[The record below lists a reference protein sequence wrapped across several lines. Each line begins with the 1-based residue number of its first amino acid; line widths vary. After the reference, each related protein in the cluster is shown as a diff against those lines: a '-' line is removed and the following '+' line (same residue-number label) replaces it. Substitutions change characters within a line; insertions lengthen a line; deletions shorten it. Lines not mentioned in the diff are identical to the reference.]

1 MVPPGEAVIC
11 PKPFILQKWTTSC
24 VGNSKTPSG
33 RSKPFFELKPAD
45 QSQSFPEPEE
55 TERLT
60 NAVLQRVGKLTLDEP
75 KHVHIFRNLG
85 RFVVSAE
92 PLFLKAL
99 LAQPEISSAKANQ
112 RPGSDSLMI
121 RPRNVKPA

>member
-1 MVPPGEAVIC
+1 MPKAIHCAKMDDELRRQCEDPVGPVEAV
-11 PKPFILQKWTTSC
+11 
-24 VGNSKTPSG
+24 
-33 RSKPFFELKPAD
+33 FELKPAD
-45 QSQSFPEPEE
+45 QSQSFLEPEE

-60 NAVLQRVGKLTLDEP
+60 KAVLQRVGKLTSDEP
-75 KHVHIFRNLG
+75 QHVHVFRNLG

-92 PLFLKAL
+92 PQFLKAL